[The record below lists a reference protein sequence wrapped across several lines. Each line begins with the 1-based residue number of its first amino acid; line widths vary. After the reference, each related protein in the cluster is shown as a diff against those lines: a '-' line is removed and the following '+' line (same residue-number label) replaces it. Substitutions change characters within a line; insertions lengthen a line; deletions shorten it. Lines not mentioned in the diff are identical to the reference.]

1 MAPLPP
7 SRVITSTFT
16 DSFVLDEAHA
26 LSVWKRTEDSRERER
41 NQRFIDVPPSPPPFP
56 RWIERNRTTGEG
68 VINRSREKYLT
79 EVRGVVLGANAFRT
93 RWSTQRGIII
103 RHMDYS
109 GLSADSII
117 VAGRPVGRSVARSAV
132 FGILVRSAFD
142 AGFDSSR
149 GARVRVNSET
159 HFTPVAAAAAREN
172 HRPRGIEIVA

>member
-79 EVRGVVLGANAFRT
+79 EVRGGARRERIPDALINAT
-93 RWSTQRGIII
+93 RDHYSTYGLQWLVRWFN
-103 RHMDYS
+103 YS
-109 GLSADSII
+109 RRST
-117 VAGRPVGRSVARSAV
+117 GRSVGRT
-132 FGILVRSAFD
+132 FR
-142 AGFDSSR
+142 
-149 GARVRVNSET
+149 RVRHTCTICVWRRIW
-159 HFTPVAAAAAREN
+159 FI
-172 HRPRGIEIVA
+172 PRRSCSC